1 MNTPTSIVGW
11 EAGMAITPLDRH
23 SGVSATHTGT
33 PTAMPEARHNW
44 LLYVFLFLLPLQNLQ
59 TGHMP
64 SLPGGLNFL
73 NIGFLLALIAA
84 WRIHGHL
91 AKWCRLDRWVWLYLG
106 YCCFSLVV
114 GFSIVPNPEEGQRFN
129 ALKDSAIGV
138 LLFFVVQM
146 SVTDWGSLK
155 RVLLAMV
162 LPMPYILRVTW
173 SQHASVAG
181 YSYNDDLRIH
191 GTFSLLGANE
201 FASFC
206 VTMALVLFAI
216 LIATKLSKLW
226 RALLIMGIGCMV
238 LGVLWTYSRTSY
250 VTILLGAAVIVLL
263 WRGRFKLAIPMLLA
277 LVVVPP
283 LLPHSVTE
291 RFDDTHVEA
300 SQADE
305 STDMRYVF
313 WGVAWKEFTQHPLTG
328 IGLGTFADASPYG
341 MDAHNFFVR
350 ELAEKGLPG
359 FLITVGM
366 FLSMAR
372 VAWRTFR
379 DSPPGSIGYALGLG
393 MCGVWP
399 ALVVTNIWGDRFTY
413 AQMIGYYWVLL
424 ALCVKAR
431 EFARAERAAVEAPA
445 AFTAAVAAP
454 LPRFAL
460 PARLR
465 KAQHALT
472 DEAPRHG

>member
-1 MNTPTSIVGW
+1 MSSRLHDRGGGVVAAPSIASYSPASA
-11 EAGMAITPLDRH
+11 AG
-23 SGVSATHTGT
+23 
-33 PTAMPEARHNW
+33 RHNW
-44 LLYVFLFLLPLQNLQ
+44 LLYLFLFLLPLQNIQ
-59 TGHMP
+59 IGYMP
-64 SLPGGLNFL
+64 KLPGGLNFL
-73 NIGFLLALIAA
+73 NIGFLFALFGA
-84 WRIHGHL
+84 WRVRGHL
-91 AKWCRLDRWVWLYLG
+91 AQWSALQRWVWIYLA
-106 YCCFSLVV
+106 YSFVSLLV
-114 GFSIVPNPEEGQRFN
+114 GFSMVHTADPFARFS
-129 ALKDSAIGV
+129 ALKDSAIGT

-146 SVTDWGSLK
+146 SVNDWNSFK
-155 RVLLAMV
+155 RVLLAMI

-173 SQHASVAG
+173 AQHASVAG
-181 YSYNDDLRIH
+181 YAYDDDLRIH

-206 VTMALVLFAI
+206 VTMALALFAI
-216 LIATKLSKLW
+216 LIATKLSKVW
-226 RALLIMGIGCMV
+226 RALLVMGITCMV
-238 LGVLWTYSRTSY
+238 LGVLWAYSRTSY
-250 VTILLGAAVIVLL
+250 VTILLGAAVILLL
-263 WRGRFKLAIPMLLA
+263 WRGRFKLAVPVLLA
-277 LVVVPP
+277 LLIVPP

-291 RFDDTHVEA
+291 RFNDTHVEA
-300 SQADE
+300 SAADE

-313 WGVAWKEFTQHPLTG
+313 WGIAWKEFTQHPLTG

-359 FLITVGM
+359 FLITLGM

-379 DSPPGSIGYALGLG
+379 DSPPGGLGYALGLG

-424 ALCVKAR
+424 ALCMKAR
-431 EFARAERAAVEAPA
+431 EFALSERAATGAPA
-445 AFTAAVAAP
+445 VGVAVTAP
-454 LPRFAL
+454 TPPRYAL

-465 KAQHALT
+465 KARQPLAG
-472 DEAPRHG
+472 EAPHHG

>member
-1 MNTPTSIVGW
+1 
-11 EAGMAITPLDRH
+11 MAITPLDRH

-146 SVTDWGSLK
+146 SVTDWSSLK

-206 VTMALVLFAI
+206 VTMALALFAI
-216 LIATKLSKLW
+216 LIAAKLSKLW
-226 RALLIMGIGCMV
+226 RALLIMGICCMV

-250 VTILLGAAVIVLL
+250 VTILLGAAVIVSL

-359 FLITVGM
+359 LLITIGM

-379 DSPPGSIGYALGLG
+379 DSPPDNFAYALGLG

-424 ALCVKAR
+424 ALCMKAR
-431 EFARAERAAVEAPA
+431 EFALAEGAAVKAPV
-445 AFTAAVAAP
+445 AFTPAVAAP
-454 LPRFAL
+454 PPRFAL

-472 DEAPRHG
+472 DEASRHG

>member
-1 MNTPTSIVGW
+1 M
-11 EAGMAITPLDRH
+11 
-23 SGVSATHTGT
+23 
-33 PTAMPEARHNW
+33 
-44 LLYVFLFLLPLQNLQ
+44 LYLFLFLLPLQNLQ

-73 NIGFLLALIAA
+73 NIGFLLALLYA

-91 AKWCRLDRWVWLYLG
+91 SKWSRVDRWVWAYLA
-106 YCCFSLVV
+106 YCCVSLLV
-114 GFSIVPNPEEGQRFN
+114 GFSIVPDPDQGQRFN
-129 ALKDSAIGV
+129 ALKDSAIGI

-146 SVTDWGSLK
+146 SVTDWSSLK
-155 RVLLAMV
+155 RVLLAMI

-206 VTMALVLFAI
+206 VTMALALFAI
-216 LIATKLSKLW
+216 LIAAKLSKVW
-226 RALLIMGIGCMV
+226 RALLLMGIGCMV

-250 VTILLGAAVIVLL
+250 VTILLGATIIVLL
-263 WRGRFKLAIPMLLA
+263 WRGRFKLAVPVLLA
-277 LVVVPP
+277 TLIVPP

-300 SQADE
+300 SAADQ

-313 WGVAWKEFTQHPLTG
+313 WGIAWQEFTHHPLTG
-328 IGLGTFADASPYG
+328 IGYGTFATANPYG
-341 MDAHNFFVR
+341 YDAHNFFIR

-359 FLITVGM
+359 FLITIGM

-372 VAWRTFR
+372 VGWRTFR
-379 DSPPGSIGYALGLG
+379 DSPHDSLAYSLGLG

-399 ALVVTNIWGDRFTY
+399 ALVVSNIWGDRFTY
-413 AQMIGYYWVLL
+413 TVMIGYYWVLL
-424 ALCVKAR
+424 ALCLKAR
-431 EFARAERAAVEAPA
+431 EFALAERAVVGAPVA
-445 AFTAAVAAP
+445 GSSMAAP
-454 LPRFAL
+454 PPPRYAL

-465 KAQHALT
+465 KARQPLT
-472 DEAPRHG
+472 GEASHHG

>member
-1 MNTPTSIVGW
+1 MTAS
-11 EAGMAITPLDRH
+11 PLDHRPRRPAR
-23 SGVSATHTGT
+23 SGTTESGAPAVPLEGQ
-33 PTAMPEARHNW
+33 HNW
-44 LLYVFLFLLPLQNLQ
+44 MLYLFLFLLPLQNLQ

-73 NIGFLLALIAA
+73 NIGFLLSLFFA
-84 WRIHGHL
+84 WRIHGRL
-91 AKWCRLDRWVWLYLG
+91 AKWSRLDRWVWAYVA
-106 YCCFSLVV
+106 YCFFSLLV
-114 GFSIVPNPEEGQRFN
+114 GFSIVPNPDEAQRFN
-129 ALKDSAIGV
+129 ALKDSVIGI

-146 SVTDWGSLK
+146 SVTDWNSLK
-155 RVLLAMV
+155 RVLLAMI

-216 LIATKLSKLW
+216 LIATKLSRIW
-226 RALLIMGIGCMV
+226 RALLLMGIACMV
-238 LGVLWTYSRTSY
+238 LGVLWAYSRTSY
-250 VTILLGAAVIVLL
+250 VTILLGAAVILLL
-263 WRGRFKLAIPMLLA
+263 WRGRFKLAVPVLLA
-277 LVVVPP
+277 LLIVPP

-291 RFDDTHVEA
+291 RFNDTHVEA
-300 SQADE
+300 SEADQ
-305 STDMRYVF
+305 STDMRYLF

-328 IGLGTFADASPYG
+328 IGLGTFADASPYS

-359 FLITVGM
+359 FLITIGM

-372 VAWRTFR
+372 VCWRTFR
-379 DSPPGSIGYALGLG
+379 DSPPGSLGYALGLG

-424 ALCVKAR
+424 ALCLKAR
-431 EFARAERAAVEAPA
+431 EFALAES
-445 AFTAAVAAP
+445 AVANAP
-454 LPRFAL
+454 VVAAAAPSSPRFAL
-460 PARLR
+460 PARVR
-465 KAQHALT
+465 KARQALA
-472 DEAPRHG
+472 DEAMRRG